1 MNSVTKLLFAG
12 TLSASCCIALA
23 QAQDSPPPTV
33 VTGSSSQVETR
44 LISSFS
50 GFAGSDDNAHSL
62 VTGLRQGSEI
72 TLTEPG
78 TGGQA
83 GETATF
89 TPPTRPMGYGNVRIS
104 LALAREQLAQNGIT
118 QPTPEQLKA
127 ALAGGTIA
135 TGTGEAGTTTQLPGV
150 LQMRADGMGWG
161 QIANSM
167 GVKLGHV
174 ISGRTGQP
182 APDTPS
188 TATSGSTTDGAGV
201 TTATGRTSTTAQT
214 RSRGNSAAAHQ
225 AHRAG
230 AGIVTAA
237 GGSGAGISAG
247 ARVNSAGGAG
257 VVTGA
262 GAAAGSRASAAGL
275 AHGKGQ
281 AKPW

>member
-1 MNSVTKLLFAG
+1 MNSVTKLLLAG
-12 TLSASCCIALA
+12 TLSASCCFTLA
-23 QAQDSPPPTV
+23 QAQDSPPPAV

-44 LISSFS
+44 LTSSFS
-50 GFAGSDDNAHSL
+50 GFAGSEDNARSL

-72 TLTEPG
+72 TLTAPG

-83 GETATF
+83 AESATF
-89 TPPTRPMGYGNVRIS
+89 TPATRPMGYGNVRIS
-104 LALAREQLAQNGIT
+104 LALAQEQLAQHGIT

-135 TGTGEAGTTTQLPGV
+135 TGTGEAGTTAQLPGV

-161 QIANSM
+161 RIANSM

-174 ISGRTGQP
+174 MSGRTSQP
-182 APDTPS
+182 APAAPSASASAS
-188 TATSGSTTDGAGV
+188 TAAGAGV
-201 TTATGRTSTTAQT
+201 TTAAGASATTQT
-214 RSRGNSAAAHQ
+214 QSRGNSAAAHQ

-230 AGIVTAA
+230 TGIVTAA

-247 ARVNSAGGAG
+247 ARVGGSAGGAG

-275 AHGKGQ
+275 AHGKGH
-281 AKPW
+281 AKP

>member
-1 MNSVTKLLFAG
+1 MNSVTTLLLAG
-12 TLSASCCIALA
+12 SLAASCWFTLA
-23 QAQDSPPPTV
+23 QAQDSPPPAV

-44 LISSFS
+44 LVGSFS
-50 GFAGSDDNAHSL
+50 GFAGSDDNAQSL

-72 TLTEPG
+72 TLTAAG

-104 LALAREQLAQNGIT
+104 LALAQESLAQNGIT

-135 TGTGEAGTTTQLPGV
+135 TGTGEAGATTQLPGI

-182 APDTPS
+182 APDAPS
-188 TATSGSTTDGAGV
+188 TAASTAAGAGAGV
-201 TTATGRTSTTAQT
+201 TTAGQGSTTGQT
-214 RSRGNSAAAHQ
+214 QGRGNSAAAHQ
-225 AHRAG
+225 SHRAG
-230 AGIVTAA
+230 TGIVTAA
-237 GGSGAGISAG
+237 GGSGAAIGAG
-247 ARVNSAGGAG
+247 ARVNNAGGAG

-262 GAAAGSRASAAGL
+262 GAAAGSRASAAGV
-275 AHGKGQ
+275 AHGKGH
-281 AKPW
+281 AKP